1 MLKQEEKNQLSNLDK
16 ARADVEALKKALDEQ
31 DDTLARTEFMLTRAK
46 EINRSKSS
54 PAKLIAIAASL
65 TLVGGFVAY
74 LKFSTP
80 TVTVVES
87 SSKPITLRF
96 PADHSLGALYVKPRA
111 SFDQAEWLPVE
122 QGAQGEVSATADQV
136 FRLDMTEDAAQNLSA
151 LRTLQATYF
160 WSLSLPRLIVNDE
173 NLEHLKYMSELR
185 QLSVNSNLGDENKA
199 AINAVLPNLV
209 IEDKPPEAISYA
221 SLNTPPQARILNF
234 PAQSIGTLFTRNWT
248 EDGQAEWSEGGEAR
262 GDITVPKGVE
272 ARLRLGYDVSDLSA
286 LDALQPDAL
295 QGIIINGPNVA
306 DDDMVH
312 VGRLT
317 GLLYLEVQESDL
329 TDAGIRELAAIS
341 HLRTLELRNVANLT
355 DEGLKYFSQQQHL
368 YDVAV
373 TYTKLTN
380 ASVNFFKG
388 LPSLT
393 KLYIN
398 STSGVTEEGI
408 ISLKT
413 GLPKCEVMP

>member
-1 MLKQEEKNQLSNLDK
+1 
-16 ARADVEALKKALDEQ
+16 
-31 DDTLARTEFMLTRAK
+31 MLTRAK
-46 EINRSKSS
+46 ERTRSTNV
-54 PAKLIAIAASL
+54 PLLLGVIAACLLVVGGVFVWFKFISPPV
-65 TLVGGFVAY
+65 TLVEY
-74 LKFSTP
+74 
-80 TVTVVES
+80 S
-87 SSKPITLRF
+87 SNPITLRF

-111 SFDQAEWLPVE
+111 SFDQTDWLPVE

-136 FRLDMTEDAAQNLSA
+136 FRLDMTEESSQDLSA

-160 WSLSLPRLIVNDE
+160 WSLTLPRLIVNDE
-173 NLEHLKYMSELR
+173 NLGHLKYMSELR
-185 QLSVNSNLGDENKA
+185 QLSVNSNLGEENKA
-199 AINAVLPNLV
+199 AINVVLPNLM
-209 IEDKPPEAISYA
+209 IEDKPPEAITYA

-234 PAQSIGTLFTRNWT
+234 PTEGIGTLFTRNWT
-248 EDGQAEWSEGGEAR
+248 EDGQGEWSEGGDAR
-262 GDITVPKGVE
+262 GDITVAKGIE
-272 ARLRLGYDVSDLSA
+272 ARLRLGYDVSDLSP

-312 VGRLT
+312 VGHLT

-368 YDVAV
+368 YDLAV

-380 ASVNFFKG
+380 ASVNFFKS

-398 STSGVTEEGI
+398 STSGVSEEGI
-408 ISLKT
+408 ISLKA